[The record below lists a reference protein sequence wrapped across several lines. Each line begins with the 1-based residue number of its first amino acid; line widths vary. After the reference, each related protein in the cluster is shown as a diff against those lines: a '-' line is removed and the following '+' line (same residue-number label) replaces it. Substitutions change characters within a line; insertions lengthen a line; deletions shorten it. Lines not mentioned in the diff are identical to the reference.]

1 MDFAQRAATT
11 KCLLSFRFIVSC
23 VGALDVGHHSA
34 PEQACSIWSSCLV
47 LPPGCRF
54 FFVFFFVLGLDRTV
68 FFLVF
73 PPRFRDDLPEKKR
86 RPRSPCHHGLWYPL
100 VPCSSPRFR
109 CLIAAHVVVTQSW
122 YMYCYQATPT
132 ETSPLL

>member
-54 FFVFFFVLGLDRTV
+54 FLFFFPSSGSTELF
-68 FFLVF
+68 FFLFF
-73 PPRFRDDLPEKKR
+73 PPVSGTISRKKKEDQG
-86 RPRSPCHHGLWYPL
+86 HLVIMGYGIPL
-100 VPCSSPRFR
+100 FPARARVF
-109 CLIAAHVVVTQSW
+109 VV
-122 YMYCYQATPT
+122 
-132 ETSPLL
+132 